1 MLTFNA
7 VYCYAQCRGVASVFP
22 WQGFQ
27 AWSKYLERLACFAPV
42 SVIRNSFETPTTVH
56 RHVEDAARAL
66 HQGPDEGH

>member
-1 MLTFNA
+1 MLYI
-7 VYCYAQCRGVASVFP
+7 VMHSVVVLLVFFLGKAFKP
-22 WQGFQ
+22 GLNIWKG
-27 AWSKYLERLACFAPV
+27 SLVLPPV